1 MIFEQIVLR
10 DLGCAS
16 YLVGCQESGE
26 AVVVDPPLHVAPV
39 LEACRRHGATLV
51 GVIETHTHAD
61 HVSGHG
67 TLALRHGTWIATH
80 PLAGVAYDARPVAD
94 GDVLE
99 IGEIALQILH
109 TPGHRPEHCCI
120 AVIDHTRTEEPW
132 LLLTGD
138 SLFVGDV
145 ARPDLA
151 VDGEEGA
158 EGLFHSLHERL
169 GALPDGIEIYPG
181 HVAGSLCG
189 RGMSAKTSTTLG
201 FERRFNPMLG
211 DLDLAGFVR
220 RANTDLAP
228 RPPGMAR
235 IVELNRGPLR
245 ADPPAA
251 ERRETVPRGAQ
262 VLDVREAR
270 RFAAGFARGT
280 LNVPVDTTGFAN
292 RAGFVLDPERPVA
305 IVADS
310 GREAGAAA
318 ELLGAVG
325 FDQLVEL
332 ARGPATPGLGEQA
345 QLRPMD
351 LDEVAGSGLQILD
364 VREPTEEP
372 EPLDGAIQ
380 IPYRLLAGADLS
392 GLDESR
398 PVATVCGTGVRTS
411 LAASMLAAR
420 GFRDP
425 RPVLDRGMTGLR
437 GRQLSKTSP

>member
-1 MIFEQIVLR
+1 VIFEQIVLR
-10 DLGCAS
+10 DLGCAA
-16 YLVGCQESGE
+16 YVVGCQQSGE
-26 AVVVDPPLHVAPV
+26 AVVVDPPLHVGPV
-39 LEACRRHGATLV
+39 LEACRRHGAELV

-67 TLALRHGTWIATH
+67 TLALRHGAWIAAH
-80 PLAGVAYDARPVAD
+80 PLAGATYDARPVVD
-94 GDVLE
+94 GDVIEL
-99 IGEIALQILH
+99 GEVALQILH
-109 TPGHRPEHCCI
+109 TPGHRPEHCCV
-120 AVIDHTRTEEPW
+120 AVTDHTRTEEPW

-151 VDGEEGA
+151 VDGAEGA

-169 GALPDGIEIYPG
+169 AGLADGIEVYPG

-201 FERRFNPMLG
+201 FERRFNPMLA
-211 DLDLAGFVR
+211 DLDLDGFVHK
-220 RANTDLAP
+220 ANADLAP

-235 IVELNRGPLR
+235 IVELNRGAMRP
-245 ADPPAA
+245 DPPVA
-251 ERRETVPRGAQ
+251 ERQESMPEGAQ
-262 VLDVREAR
+262 LLDVREAR
-270 RFAAGFARGT
+270 RFAAGFARGA

-292 RAGFVLDPERPVA
+292 RAGFVLDPARVVA
-305 IVADS
+305 LIADS

-318 ELLGAVG
+318 RLLGAVG

-332 ARGPATPGLGEQA
+332 ARGPDTAGLGDPAGLQ
-345 QLRPMD
+345 PMA
-351 LDEVAGSGLQILD
+351 LDEVAGSGLHILD

-372 EPLDGAIQ
+372 QPLDGAVQ
-380 IPYRLLAGADLS
+380 IPYRLLPDADLS
-392 GLDESR
+392 GLDPAQ
-398 PVATVCGTGVRTS
+398 PVVTVCGTGVRTS
-411 LAASMLAAR
+411 LAASILAAR

-425 RPVLDRGMTGLR
+425 RPVLDRGMTALG

>member
-1 MIFEQIVLR
+1 VIFEQIVLR
-10 DLGCAS
+10 DLGCAG
-16 YLVGCQESGE
+16 YVVGCQKAGE
-26 AVVVDPPLHVAPV
+26 AVVVDPPLHVGPV
-39 LEACRRHGATLV
+39 LEACRRHDATLV

-67 TLALRHGTWIATH
+67 TLALRHGAWIAAH
-80 PLAGVAYDARPVAD
+80 PLSGAAYGARPVND

-99 IGEIALQILH
+99 IGEVALQILH
-109 TPGHRPEHCCI
+109 TPGHRPEHCCV
-120 AVIDHTRTEEPW
+120 AVIDRTRSEEPW

-158 EGLFHSLHERL
+158 EGLFRSLHERL

-211 DLDLAGFVR
+211 DLDLAGFIR

-245 ADPPAA
+245 PDPPAA
-251 ERRETVPRGAQ
+251 ERRETVPPGAQ

-270 RFAAGFARGT
+270 RFAAGFARGS
-280 LNVPVDTTGFAN
+280 LNAPVDTIGFAN

-310 GREAGAAA
+310 GREAGAAV

-325 FDQLVEL
+325 FDRLVEL
-332 ARGPATPGLGEQA
+332 ALGPGTPGLGERA
-345 QLRPMD
+345 QMRPME
-351 LDEVAGSGLQILD
+351 LDDVASSGLQILD
-364 VREPTEEP
+364 VREPTEDP
-372 EPLDGAIQ
+372 EPFDGAVQ
-380 IPYRLLAGADLS
+380 IPYRLLADADLS
-392 GLDESR
+392 ALDPTQ
-398 PVATVCGTGVRTS
+398 PVATVCGSGVRTS

-420 GFRDP
+420 GFTDL
-425 RPVLDRGMTGLR
+425 RPVLDRGMAALR